1 MLVPCSG
8 GAHGQPDQQ
17 GGAGT
22 RLNSHSLD
30 DLHKQTHISECSW
43 CHAHDGHMAGLTS
56 GGRTLYVNSPSTFPA
71 RA

>member
-1 MLVPCSG
+1 MVPRTRG
-8 GAHGQPDQQ
+8 PHGRPDQQ

-30 DLHKQTHISECSW
+30 DLHKETHISECSW
-43 CHAHDGHMAGLTS
+43 CHAQEGHMAGLTS